1 MRALTAGYADS
12 LLVGLRTVALALA
25 LAALALAGAPAAAQE
40 RTPSPEELWEA
51 YPLDPGSTPLP
62 ADPDAE
68 IVRSQTAAAP
78 DDSLPLIVP
87 IMLIAPLVLI
97 AGLALRSRRRA
108 PAGGPMRAAESPRQA
123 RAAEPAPRF
132 PAAKRA
138 PRVTAAEPA
147 SPTRAAEPA
156 PPARAG
162 EPAPP
167 ARAGALAPPDRAA
180 EPARS
185 AGDPVPRR
193 FDWRE
198 YPRPVRPAPPPPG
211 PAGGATATATPLRSP
226 WTRSA
231 WRAEIVWE
239 DGFKLLM
246 LEPGRPAPVSNGG
259 GPAEEPEAV
268 AALQDLQTAL
278 EAEGWMPAG
287 RAEPWYGRRFVWQ
300 HPDPPPGQGGPR

>member
-1 MRALTAGYADS
+1 
-12 LLVGLRTVALALA
+12 
-25 LAALALAGAPAAAQE
+25 
-40 RTPSPEELWEA
+40 
-51 YPLDPGSTPLP
+51 
-62 ADPDAE
+62 
-68 IVRSQTAAAP
+68 
-78 DDSLPLIVP
+78 
-87 IMLIAPLVLI
+87 MLIAPLVLI

-108 PAGGPMRAAESPRQA
+108 PAGGSMRAAESPRQA
-123 RAAEPAPRF
+123 RATDPAPRV
-132 PAAKRA
+132 P
-138 PRVTAAEPA
+138 AAEPA
-147 SPTRAAEPA
+147 SPARAAEPA

-162 EPAPP
+162 APAPP
-167 ARAGALAPPDRAA
+167 VRAAAPAPPDRAA
-180 EPARS
+180 EPAPS
-185 AGDPVPRR
+185 PGDPVPRR

-268 AALQDLQTAL
+268 AALQDLQAAL
-278 EAEGWMPAG
+278 EAEGWTPAG